1 MSQIWWKGGNL
12 VLQGRK
18 SIKYWVAKVAWL
30 GSGQSIWFSL
40 DLSMTVLYW
49 NFFMCWEWHEK
60 SDENQKL
67 GSVDIMQWL
76 WGALLMIWD
85 QIEREY
91 SHDSDDQLPMSCWG
105 SQVQNLH
112 LHGLRW
118 PSDSVQL
125 IQNRQQALNSN
136 QKTLSWPWHRE
147 V

>member
-40 DLSMTVLYW
+40 DLSMTVLCC

-60 SDENQKL
+60 SEENQKL

-105 SQVQNLH
+105 SQEQNLH
-112 LHGLRW
+112 LHRLRW
-118 PSDSVQL
+118 PCDSVQL
-125 IQNRQQALNSN
+125 IQNRQQAPNSN